1 MLHVYL
7 SAKVMDPNNTEK
19 HEFLAMVCYLIIK
32 RCKSDLKGIG
42 TSLVV
47 CGYNFP
53 KGKRSIGKKDNAL
66 AMSRNN
72 NKGGPDMLIF
82 R

>member
-7 SAKVMDPNNTEK
+7 SAKVMDPNNIRGK

-53 KGKRSIGKKDNAL
+53 KGKRCIGKKDNAL

-72 NKGGPDMLIF
+72 NKVVPTC
-82 R
+82 